1 MFVVGNFP
9 TTREHKHK
17 HKPKGPDSAVDERV
31 GFAKLSVF
39 LPNSFFLSH
48 FEKFYSS
55 FYVCLSSRSSSCFF
69 WRFFPVIH
77 VIQLE
82 NERKVEIH

>member
-39 LPNSFFLSH
+39 LPNSFFDLTLKSFIAVFMFVFLH
-48 FEKFYSS
+48 QVLLVSS
-55 FYVCLSSRSSSCFF
+55 GDSS
-69 WRFFPVIH
+69 P
-77 VIQLE
+77 
-82 NERKVEIH
+82 